1 MAAHPGEAAWRV
13 GIAELE
19 GWPGSPGETE
29 AAGVDWALW
38 VSSSMEHE
46 AVARAQRARSASEG
60 TRRVTR
66 GPFLLGD
73 ASNLSA
79 RAALQGT
86 YSVANSDVSDEEVEV
101 SGEECV
107 RTTA

>member
-1 MAAHPGEAAWRV
+1 MKISSMAAHPGEAAWRV

-66 GPFLLGD
+66 GPFLLGVT
-73 ASNLSA
+73 SNLSA
-79 RAALQGT
+79 LRGPSEDLQR
-86 YSVANSDVSDEEVEV
+86 
-101 SGEECV
+101 GEW
-107 RTTA
+107 